1 MSTDDSTDVR
11 WMTYDEMAEAMGI
24 TPDSAR
30 RLVAR
35 RKWARRQGND
45 GRARVGVPAER
56 IPDSPPDALPDVDED
71 DSQDDTPD
79 SRDDITPVL
88 KVLTQHIERIE
99 KELDAVKNE
108 RDVERRRAAE
118 LALQA
123 AQVDTLKSVID
134 DLKAER
140 DRWASAAEASQ
151 QQLDRVIEAS
161 KVEQHRSWWPFRK
174 RA

>member
-108 RDVERRRAAE
+108 RDAERSRAAE
-118 LALQA
+118 LAFQA

-140 DRWASAAEASQ
+140 ARWASAAEASQ
-151 QQLDRVIEAS
+151 QQLNRVIEAS
-161 KVEQHRSWWPFRK
+161 KVEQHRGWWPFRK